1 MKEDI
6 IFTVN
11 SLNYL
16 KPDDLKV
23 IAKSIPHKKLESLLN
38 TLIIEN
44 KILLLKK
51 EENRISE
58 ETFIPGPYGES
69 EEAGILL
76 EGKRRRDIND
86 IYWNRLMRR
95 VKEDIKKEIKN
106 LKIEI
111 IKLYDTPENLEK
123 KYFDIS
129 IKYHNYYSFFFNIN
143 LNKSLK
149 KKVYLEE
156 FEGLMRNIREIR
168 KLLDNLEY

>member
-16 KPDDLKV
+16 KSDDLKV
-23 IAKSIPHKKLESLLN
+23 ISRSIPYKKLENLLN

-51 EENRISE
+51 EENRIDE
-58 ETFIPGPYGES
+58 EIFIPGPYGES
-69 EEAGILL
+69 EEAEILL
-76 EGKRRRDIND
+76 EGESSRDIND
-86 IYWNRLMRR
+86 IYWNKLMKR

-123 KYFDIS
+123 KYFDVS

-149 KKVYLEE
+149 MKIYLEE
-156 FEGLMRNIREIR
+156 FEGLIGNIREIR